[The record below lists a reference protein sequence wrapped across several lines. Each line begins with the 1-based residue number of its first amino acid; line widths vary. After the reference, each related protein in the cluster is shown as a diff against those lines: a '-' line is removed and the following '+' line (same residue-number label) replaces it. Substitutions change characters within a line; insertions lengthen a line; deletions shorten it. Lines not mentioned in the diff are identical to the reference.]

1 MNSVEIY
8 NKIRAI
14 SHPYPGATT
23 KFDDKTMLVWK
34 SEIISSFPF
43 PVDTK
48 PGTIVAQCYDN
59 TLIVKTRDAYLRLT
73 EYEWK

>member
-1 MNSVEIY
+1 MEIRNY
-8 NKIRAI
+8 I
-14 SHPYPGATT
+14 
-23 KFDDKTMLVWK
+23 
-34 SEIISSFPF
+34 FPF